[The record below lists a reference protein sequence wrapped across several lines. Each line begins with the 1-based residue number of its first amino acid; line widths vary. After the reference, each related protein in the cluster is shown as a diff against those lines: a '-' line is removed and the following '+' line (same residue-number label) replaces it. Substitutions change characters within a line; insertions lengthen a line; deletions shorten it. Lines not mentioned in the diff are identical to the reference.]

1 MPYDSRGTGAY
12 RASRASPEFELLQ
25 EEGVVAES
33 MTFVGV
39 ERLERGVSLREM
51 VERAL
56 AAAIISGEM
65 PPGKLVSAPGLAAQF
80 NVSATPVR
88 EAMLN
93 LEKRGFVEAV
103 RNKGFRVTDVSEED
117 LRQIVGVRRLLEPEA
132 MQQLAGALPEKEL
145 PELRQMADTIV
156 AGAQSGDLRSYLEAD
171 QRFHLRLTALLGNPL
186 LVEVVA
192 DLRSRTRLVG
202 LVSLV
207 KSAQLE
213 RSAAEHIELLEALAS
228 GDGDGARALMHR
240 HIGHTLGWW
249 AGLPEDDAE
258 SAH

>member
-1 MPYDSRGTGAY
+1 M
-12 RASRASPEFELLQ
+12 FELLQ
-25 EEGVVAES
+25 GEAVVAES

-117 LRQIVGVRRLLEPEA
+117 LRQIVGVRLMLEPEA
-132 MQQLAGALPEKEL
+132 MQQLAGSLPEKEL
-145 PELRQMADTIV
+145 PELRQMAETIV
-156 AGAQSGDLRSYLEAD
+156 SGAQSGDLRSYLEAD
-171 QRFHLRLTALLGNPL
+171 QRFHLRLTALLGNSL